1 MMTRR
6 TFAASGLAA
15 GLAVAAGPVRAAGPE
30 ARPVVVELFTSQGC
44 SSCPPADALLGELA
58 KRDEVVA
65 LAFHVDYWDYIGWKD
80 PFGDPLH
87 TARQRAYAARFQQR
101 AIYTPQMVI
110 DGAGHVVGS
119 RRGDVEAAIGARLAM
134 SPAERVT
141 IPVEFG
147 RRSDGAVTAIVP
159 PAATTGPADLLLAAV
174 DAQHVTDIKRGENS
188 GRVLADFN
196 VVRSI
201 ARIGRWDG
209 SPLSVTVRPDTWHRG
224 ADTLVILLQEADHGP
239 IWGVARVPLRGAG

>member
-15 GLAVAAGPVRAAGPE
+15 GLAAAAGPAGAVGSA

-44 SSCPPADALLGELA
+44 SSCPPADAFLGELA
-58 KRDEVVA
+58 KRRDVVA

-87 TARQRAYAARFQQR
+87 TARQRGYAARLRQR
-101 AIYTPQMVI
+101 TIYTPQMVI
-110 DGAGHVVGS
+110 DGVGHLVGS
-119 RRGDVEAAIGARLAM
+119 RRAEVEATITRRLGLGR
-134 SPAERVT
+134 AERVS
-141 IPVEFG
+141 IPIEVG
-147 RRSDGAVTAIVP
+147 RRSDGPVTVVVP
-159 PAATTGPADLLLAAV
+159 AAATTGPADLLLAAL
-174 DAQHVTDIKRGENS
+174 DREHTTEIRRGENS

-201 ARIGRWDG
+201 ARIGQWDG
-209 SPLSVTVRPDTWHRG
+209 TELAVTVRPDAWHRG
-224 ADTLVILLQEADHGP
+224 ADELVILLQAADHGP
-239 IWGVARVPLRGAG
+239 IWGSARVPL

>member
-15 GLAVAAGPVRAAGPE
+15 GLAVAAGPAGAAGPGP
-30 ARPVVVELFTSQGC
+30 RPVVVELFTSQGC
-44 SSCPPADALLGELA
+44 SSCPPADAFLGELA
-58 KRDEVVA
+58 KRSDVVA

-87 TARQRAYAARFQQR
+87 TARQRAYAARLRQR
-101 AIYTPQMVI
+101 TIYTPQMVV
-110 DGAGHVVGS
+110 DGVAHVVGS
-119 RRGDVEAAIGARLAM
+119 RRGEVEATIRRRLELGR
-134 SPAERVT
+134 AERVS

-147 RRSDGAVTAIVP
+147 RRSDGPVTIVV
-159 PAATTGPADLLLAAV
+159 PAAATEGPADLLLAAI
-174 DAQHVTDIKRGENS
+174 DREHTTEIRRGENS

-209 SPLSVTVRPDTWHRG
+209 KELAVTVRPDTWHRG
-224 ADTLVILLQEADHGP
+224 ADALVILLQAENHGP
-239 IWGVARVPLRGAG
+239 VWGVAKVPL